1 MNLLDPHPAYR
12 SPTGGDRMDTPLRD
26 IMRPG
31 VISLSEHASLR
42 QAERTMVSHA
52 VHAVLVVGADSG
64 RPLGWVTARRLLGL
78 VDRDPVLT
86 LARDAITEEVVA
98 LRPNAPAREALAA
111 LARTGASHLLVSRRD
126 DHAPEGVISELDL
139 LALVAH

>member
-1 MNLLDPHPAYR
+1 MNLLGPNPAYR
-12 SPTGGDRMDTPLRD
+12 SPVGGERMDTPLRD
-26 IMRPG
+26 P
-31 VISLSEHASLR
+31 
-42 QAERTMVSHA
+42 
-52 VHAVLVVGADSG
+52 D
-64 RPLGWVTARRLLGL
+64 
-78 VDRDPVLT
+78 LT
-86 LARDAITEEVVA
+86 LARNAITQEIVA